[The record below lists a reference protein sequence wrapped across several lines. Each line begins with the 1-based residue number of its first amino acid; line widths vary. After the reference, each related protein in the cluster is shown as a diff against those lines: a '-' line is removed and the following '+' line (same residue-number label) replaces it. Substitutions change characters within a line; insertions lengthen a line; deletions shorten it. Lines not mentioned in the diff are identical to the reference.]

1 MLNLYFAPL
10 ACSLASRISLYEA
23 GADARFSQVDTRSKR
38 LADGG
43 DFFAVNPMGQVPAL
57 ETDDGQ
63 VLTEN
68 TAVLQYLAE
77 HFPAARLAPDGAM
90 ARARLREWLGFIGTE
105 LHKAVFVP
113 LLDPKAPQEVKAYA
127 REKLALRMALLERH
141 LTGREFLLDA
151 FSVADAY
158 LATVLNWTRATAVD
172 LAAWPAVA
180 GYHARML
187 QRPSVAKA
195 VGEEFALFQAAQK
208 AR

>member
-63 VLTEN
+63 VLT
-68 TAVLQYLAE
+68 
-77 HFPAARLAPDGAM
+77 
-90 ARARLREWLGFIGTE
+90 
-105 LHKAVFVP
+105 
-113 LLDPKAPQEVKAYA
+113 
-127 REKLALRMALLERH
+127 
-141 LTGREFLLDA
+141 
-151 FSVADAY
+151 
-158 LATVLNWTRATAVD
+158 
-172 LAAWPAVA
+172 VA